1 MRKKSFLYL
10 ILLFGNL
17 MFTACNDVVSYAD
30 LKEKEKDAI
39 NSFLVSNNFV
49 EGPINVISQ
58 AEFIAKDSTTDV
70 SKNEFVLLGSTGV
83 YMQIV
88 RKGEGV
94 KMKSGDSKT
103 VLARFLEY
111 NIQSGDTL
119 LTNRFSASNV
129 DKFTVSLSG
138 TTFTGSFIS
147 GYMYS
152 YYSSSYGTSVPT
164 AWMIPLS
171 YINLGRNTANL
182 AEVRLIVP
190 HDQGTQAASQS
201 VYPTYYEISYEAG
214 L

>member
-88 RKGEGV
+88 RKGEGA
-94 KMKSGDSKT
+94 KMQSGDSKT

-111 NIQSGDTL
+111 NIQSGDTI

>member
-1 MRKKSFLYL
+1 M
-10 ILLFGNL
+10 
-17 MFTACNDVVSYAD
+17 
-30 LKEKEKDAI
+30 
-39 NSFLVSNNFV
+39 SNNFV

-88 RKGEGV
+88 RKGEGA
-94 KMKSGDSKT
+94 KMQSGDSKT

-111 NIQSGDTL
+111 NIQSGDTI

-171 YINLGRNTANL
+171 YINLGRNTADL